1 MLLCPLCF
9 LKIGIWVKASSG
21 SELEVLGKQLTLL
34 WSCKWRDLQSLYWKT
49 MTLAT
54 PWNIYLFILPPFSFV
69 YLCVHVQT
77 HTYTHTSKTV
87 SKVMVFISIRTYINV
102 WLSHIMWCFHTYMH
116 CLVPLSG
123 FINAL
128 ETKKWI
134 KVISLWIS
142 ADIPSIQRSYF
153 SSTHD
158 PEEEILKW
166 KQDKFLIFVLY
177 YLDFKTT
184 RWFLDILSKVTGK
197 LSIIIIIMNTCIK
210 TWLISFNPLQF
221 LSFWMIYLSY
231 L

>member
-1 MLLCPLCF
+1 M
-9 LKIGIWVKASSG
+9 
-21 SELEVLGKQLTLL
+21 
-34 WSCKWRDLQSLYWKT
+34 
-49 MTLAT
+49 
-54 PWNIYLFILPPFSFV
+54 
-69 YLCVHVQT
+69 CVHAQT